1 MTGNRVDA
9 VLTDAQVE
17 EAKTHV
23 RAVAATFPF
32 AVALTD
38 DERRALPKLG
48 DKSLA
53 FVEKALEA
61 AKAKPKLI
69 PEAVRVDA
77 FERDL
82 VLYKQAGEV
91 ARSLAAV
98 TRSVEDTQMVAGSE
112 AFQAALIVYG
122 FLQSASGLEPGLQ
135 EVVRELGARF
145 RRQRPTAAGESGPG
159 PTK

>member
-1 MTGNRVDA
+1 MDA
-9 VLTDAQVE
+9 VLTDVQVE

-23 RAVAATFPF
+23 SAVQATFPF

-38 DERRALPKLG
+38 DERRVLPKLG
-48 DKSLA
+48 DRSLA

-61 AKAKPKLI
+61 AKARPKLI
-69 PEAVRVDA
+69 PEAVNIEA

-82 VLYKQAGEV
+82 ALYKQAGEV

-98 TRSVEDTQMVAGSE
+98 TRSVQDTQMVAGSE

-122 FLQSASGLEPGLQ
+122 FLQSASGIEPGLQ
-135 EVVRELGARF
+135 EVVRELRVRF
-145 RRQRPTAAGESGPG
+145 RRQRPTATAESASGS
-159 PTK
+159 TK